1 MTETSRATEAQPA
14 APNTAQAAPKSAPQ
28 AMPQSASQATPQGA
42 SQSPDQASQATSTN
56 LMMLGLG
63 GYLILPFLAL
73 FTVTL
78 GFVLVLNDRILP
90 GLAFLF
96 VAQLW
101 VAGGLWAHLKRRRL
115 LQEIK
120 EARGSTESP
129 ETPGARG

>member
-1 MTETSRATEAQPA
+1 MTETSPP
-14 APNTAQAAPKSAPQ
+14 APNAHK
-28 AMPQSASQATPQGA
+28 ASQA
-42 SQSPDQASQATSTN
+42 SSTN

-78 GFVLVLNDRILP
+78 GFVLVLNDRIIP
-90 GLAFLF
+90 GLVFLF

-101 VAGGLWAHLKRRRL
+101 VAGGLWAHLSRRRL

-120 EARGSTESP
+120 EARKSE
-129 ETPGARG
+129 EAPGVEK

>member
-1 MTETSRATEAQPA
+1 
-14 APNTAQAAPKSAPQ
+14 
-28 AMPQSASQATPQGA
+28 
-42 SQSPDQASQATSTN
+42 
-56 LMMLGLG
+56 MLGLG

-96 VAQLW
+96 VAQIW
-101 VAGGLWAHLKRRRL
+101 VAGGLWAHLSRRRL

-120 EARGSTESP
+120 DARGTD
-129 ETPGARG
+129 ETPEAPGVAG

>member
-1 MTETSRATEAQPA
+1 MTETSPPAEQQPSKSSPA
-14 APNTAQAAPKSAPQ
+14 AGTDP
-28 AMPQSASQATPQGA
+28 ASQA
-42 SQSPDQASQATSTN
+42 SSTN

-78 GFVLVLNDRILP
+78 GFVLVLNDRIVP

-96 VAQLW
+96 IAQIW

-120 EARGSTESP
+120 DARQV
-129 ETPGARG
+129 PGPDQ